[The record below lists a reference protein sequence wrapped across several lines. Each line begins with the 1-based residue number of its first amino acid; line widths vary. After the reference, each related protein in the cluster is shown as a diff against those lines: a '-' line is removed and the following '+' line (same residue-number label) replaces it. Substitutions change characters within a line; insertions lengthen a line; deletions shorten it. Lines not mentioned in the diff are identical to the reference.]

1 MIRVS
6 AGVSNRAKV
15 AALLLAAIAC
25 GGLGGCGGEA
35 GAAIAPDNRP
45 LAEAPA
51 PDLMFTMADGT
62 RLPARQWLPPAGTPW
77 RGVIL
82 ALHGFSDS
90 RDGWS
95 IPAPGF
101 AAAGYAMFAPDQ
113 RGFGATAT
121 RGTWAG
127 TDTMVGDAEQI
138 LGQLRARYP
147 GQRLILM
154 GESMGGAIAMCV
166 NARDPHAMDDTI
178 LLAPAVWGRAQ
189 MSPVLTGS
197 LWLAD
202 GIAPHWNF
210 TGREIPI
217 DIAPTDNRE
226 ALLALARDP
235 LTMRA
240 SNVAMLAGLVNLM
253 DAAQAAAP
261 HLQGPVLILD
271 GRRDQVV
278 PPSATAVA
286 WAKLPPGVRRAF
298 YLDGYHMLLRDHDRA
313 LVEADILSWLAD
325 PGRWLP
331 SGADV
336 NAAAWQAD
344 HGYGGTPAGVLPA
357 EALDGAGERS
367 TWPF

>member
-25 GGLGGCGGEA
+25 GGLAGCAGEA
-35 GAAIAPDNRP
+35 GAAVAPDNRP
-45 LAEAPA
+45 LAHAPA
-51 PDLMFTMADGT
+51 PDLVFTMADGT
-62 RLPARQWLPPAGTPW
+62 RLPAREWLPPAGIRW
-77 RGVIL
+77 QGVIL

-90 RDGWS
+90 RDGWA

-101 AAAGYAMFAPDQ
+101 AAAGYAVFAPDQ

-138 LGQLRARYP
+138 LAQLRQRYP
-147 GQRLILM
+147 GQKLILM
-154 GESMGGAIAMCV
+154 GESMGGAIAICV
-166 NARDPHAMDDTI
+166 NARDPKAMDDTI

-210 TGREIPI
+210 TGREIPL
-217 DIAPTDNRE
+217 DIAPTDNRD

-286 WAKLPPGVRRAF
+286 WAKLPAGVRRAF

-313 LVEADILSWLAD
+313 LVQADILSWLAD

-336 NAAAWQAD
+336 NAAAWAAD
-344 HGYGGTPAGVLPA
+344 HGYGGSPAGVLPA
-357 EALDGAGERS
+357 EALDGNGERS
-367 TWPF
+367 AWPF